1 MFMWFASKNITYK
14 QIGFTATWFASHS
27 WYILHV
33 PPYLVVPPILG
44 VPFPLVCSCVLL
56 LACTPPC
63 GVCTCVLLLWCVL
76 LWSVLL
82 LWCVCSST
90 AQSKLSSA
98 KAGGAAHSHSHF
110 LKSHFLNLFK
120 ELFALYWRVLRLS
133 KSNHLFSVLK
143 PYVFIAHVSQRI
155 ECVFPIRFRHQIG
168 HVT

>member
-1 MFMWFASKNITYK
+1 MTLVCLPFLVHSTCASLSCC
-14 QIGFTATWFASHS
+14 ASHS
-27 WYILHV
+27 WCAFS
-33 PPYLVVPPILG
+33 PG
-44 VPFPLVCSCVLL
+44 VQL
-56 LACTPPC
+56 CTL
-63 GVCTCVLLLWCVL
+63 TCVHSPLWCMYLCAPPWCVL

-110 LKSHFLNLFK
+110 LKSHFLNLLK
-120 ELFALYWRVLRLS
+120 EFFALYWRVLRLS

-168 HVT
+168 HVA

>member
-1 MFMWFASKNITYK
+1 MNLVCLPFLVHSTCASLSCC
-14 QIGFTATWFASHS
+14 ASHS
-27 WYILHV
+27 WCAFS
-33 PPYLVVPPILG
+33 PG
-44 VPFPLVCSCVLL
+44 VQL
-56 LACTPPC
+56 CTL
-63 GVCTCVLLLWCVL
+63 TCVHSPLWCMYLCAPPWCVL

-110 LKSHFLNLFK
+110 LKSHFLNLLK
-120 ELFALYWRVLRLS
+120 EFFALYWRVLRLP

-155 ECVFPIRFRHQIG
+155 ECVFPIRFRHQSG
-168 HVT
+168 HIS

>member
-1 MFMWFASKNITYK
+1 MNLVCLPFLVHSTCASLSCC
-14 QIGFTATWFASHS
+14 ASHS
-27 WYILHV
+27 WCAFS
-33 PPYLVVPPILG
+33 PG
-44 VPFPLVCSCVLL
+44 VQL
-56 LACTPPC
+56 CTL
-63 GVCTCVLLLWCVL
+63 TCVHSPLWCMYLCAPPWCVL

-90 AQSKLSSA
+90 AQSKLSTA

-110 LKSHFLNLFK
+110 LKSHFLNLLK
-120 ELFALYWRVLRLS
+120 EFFALYWRVLRLP

-155 ECVFPIRFRHQIG
+155 EFTIRFRHQIG